1 MSKHKA
7 KPLEQHLEDLSGEPS
22 KFREK
27 FQSIHY
33 IYSKPLTEGNF
44 KKHLK
49 AQDQD
54 FEIFEEKDEEGN
66 KVSHGVLFYWE
77 TPIMTR
83 PKTLG
88 EFITVATALDRNLFW
103 EEETWVKYIYI
114 NSKY

>member
-1 MSKHKA
+1 MKNYKA
-7 KPLEQHLEDLSGEPS
+7 TPLEDHLEDLSGEPT

-33 IYSKPLTEGNF
+33 IYSKPLTEANF
-44 KKHLK
+44 KKHLRSE
-49 AQDQD
+49 DQD
-54 FEIFEEKDEEGN
+54 FEIHDELDQDGN
-66 KVSHGVLFYWE
+66 KVPYGVLFYWE
-77 TPIMTR
+77 TPIMAR

-88 EFITVATALDRNLFW
+88 QFISIATSLDRNLFW